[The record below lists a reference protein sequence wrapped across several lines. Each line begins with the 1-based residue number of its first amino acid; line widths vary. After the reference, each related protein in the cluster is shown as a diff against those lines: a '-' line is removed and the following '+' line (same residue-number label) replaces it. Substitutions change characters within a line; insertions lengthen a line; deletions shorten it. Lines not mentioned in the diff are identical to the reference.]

1 MGPEYDN
8 DSFNTIDLD
17 SFQFDR
23 FSPVSK
29 FWTTL
34 FGLYLVVIFM
44 LCLVLNSTL
53 LLVFFRNKELR
64 IPFNMLIIVI
74 TSLNLLSTI
83 QFPLVIHSSFSQRYN

>member
-1 MGPEYDN
+1 MAPEYDN

-17 SFQFDR
+17 SFQFDE
-23 FSPVSK
+23 FSPISK

-34 FGLYLVVIFM
+34 FGLYLVVVFI

-74 TSLNLLSTI
+74 TSLNLLTTI
-83 QFPLVIHSSFSQRYN
+83 QFPLVIHSSFSRRYN

>member
-1 MGPEYDN
+1 MGPKYEN
-8 DSFNTIDLD
+8 ESFNTIDLD
-17 SFQFDR
+17 FFQFDQ
-23 FSPVSK
+23 FSPISK

-44 LCLVLNSTL
+44 LCIILNSTL

-83 QFPLVIHSSFSQRYN
+83 QFPLVIHSSFSQR

>member
-1 MGPEYDN
+1 MGPKYEN

-17 SFQFDR
+17 LFQFDQ
-23 FSPVSK
+23 FSPISK

-44 LCLVLNSTL
+44 LCIILNSTL

-83 QFPLVIHSSFSQRYN
+83 QFPLVIHSSFSQR